1 MSKKDEAGQQFLE
14 ILKRFKSSFF
24 NTVIIIMVVMI
35 NTHVICKYILLSKL
49 HRAIST
55 CWQEPISN

>member
-24 NTVIIIMVVMI
+24 NTVIIV
-35 NTHVICKYILLSKL
+35 
-49 HRAIST
+49 
-55 CWQEPISN
+55 